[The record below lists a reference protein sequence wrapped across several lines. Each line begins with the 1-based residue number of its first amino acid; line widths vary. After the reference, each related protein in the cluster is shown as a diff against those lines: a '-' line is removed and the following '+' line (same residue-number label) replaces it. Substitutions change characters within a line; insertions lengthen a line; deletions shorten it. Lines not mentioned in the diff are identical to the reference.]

1 MWKYVRHATLFIPEN
16 KELSTLLGELINSVR
31 NTENKHFKR
40 LFDKLTSYQLF
51 I

>member
-1 MWKYVRHATLFIPEN
+1 MLKYVRHATLFILEN
-16 KELSTLLGELINSVR
+16 KELSTLRVELISSVK
-31 NTENKHFKR
+31 NTENKHRQR